1 MWDHLNEMS
10 PGFTFQ
16 RSCRQCGRRPALP
29 SQLSGGK
36 LSKVWKAERQ
46 RERDRERGIREWS
59 LPTLWW
65 WTWPVTYIAAIIW
78 LETQE
83 ARQVNICNYRRSWQ
97 PDQGTPSELEAT
109 PGPLLARTESSPGC
123 VTSAVVSHL
132 VTLQCQCHPWSVILG
147 MQSGDKWL
155 ISSRSQTV
163 IAHLTLSLDTVI
175 KSKQWTNCIL
185 PDPSMLPE
193 SPAEL

>member
-97 PDQGTPSELEAT
+97 PYQGTPSELEAT

-123 VTSAVVSHL
+123 VTSAVVILWHCSASHPGHAVWWQ
-132 VTLQCQCHPWSVILG
+132 VTH
-147 MQSGDKWL
+147 L
-155 ISSRSQTV
+155 I
-163 IAHLTLSLDTVI
+163 
-175 KSKQWTNCIL
+175 TNCYCPL
-185 PDPSMLPE
+185 NPVTWHSD
-193 SPAEL
+193 